1 MAFDGRLL
9 SGVTVLAAVAEAG
22 SFVRAADALGL
33 STSGVSRAISRLEA
47 RVGARLLDRTTR
59 SLTLTDQGR
68 QFYES
73 VRPHLEGIEAAA
85 VVASGSTN
93 VVRGR
98 LRVNVDPFFSRYS
111 LAGGLA
117 GFLDRYPDLSLEL
130 IMRDDVGDLVADGF
144 DLAVRFGQPPGGSLI
159 ARKLI
164 DTRVLTV
171 ASPDYIA
178 RHGRPAHPD
187 DLSGHKRILFYN
199 PVTRRPFE
207 WEFRRKGEVVE
218 IGASGRL
225 MVSDV
230 GAMIG
235 ACAAGAGIA
244 QILAIGTE
252 DMMRRGDLIDL
263 FPDWHGELFP
273 LFALYPSR
281 RHLAAKVRT
290 FIEFCLST
298 LGRDSQADTN
308 RR

>member
-1 MAFDGRLL
+1 MAFDGRLVA
-9 SGVTVLAAVAEAG
+9 GVTVLAAVAEAG

-47 RVGARLLDRTTR
+47 RIGARLLDRTTR
-59 SLTLTDQGR
+59 SLALTDQGR

-73 VRPHLEGIEAAA
+73 VHPHLEGIEAAA

-93 VVRGR
+93 TVRGR
-98 LRVNVDPFFSRYS
+98 LRVNVDPFFARYS
-111 LAGGLA
+111 LAGALT

-144 DLAVRFGQPPGGSLI
+144 DLAVRFGPPPGGTLI

-187 DLSGHKRILFYN
+187 DLRGHKRVLFYN

-207 WEFRRKGEVVE
+207 WVFWKKSEVVE
-218 IGASGRL
+218 ITASDRL

-230 GAMIG
+230 GAMIS
-235 ACAAGAGIA
+235 ACSAGAGIA
-244 QILAIGTE
+244 QILALGTE
-252 DMMRRGDLIDL
+252 EQMRRGDLIDL
-263 FPDWHGELFP
+263 FPDWPGELFP
-273 LFALYPSR
+273 LYALYPSR
-281 RHLAAKVRT
+281 RHLAAKVRV
-290 FIEFCLST
+290 FIELCLST
-298 LGRDSQADTN
+298 LGRDPA
-308 RR
+308 

>member
-1 MAFDGRLL
+1 MTFDGRLL

-47 RVGARLLDRTTR
+47 RVSARLLDRTTR

-73 VRPHLEGIEAAA
+73 IQPHLEGIEAAA

-98 LRVNVDPFFSRYS
+98 LRVNVDPFFARYS
-111 LAGGLA
+111 LAAALTS
-117 GFLDRYPDLSLEL
+117 FLDRYPDLSLEL

-187 DLSGHKRILFYN
+187 ELDGHKRILFYN
-199 PVTRRPFE
+199 PITRRPFE
-207 WEFRRKGEVVE
+207 WEFWRKDEVVV
-218 IGASGRL
+218 ITPSGRL
-225 MVSDV
+225 LVSDV
-230 GAMIG
+230 GAMVG

-252 DMMRRGDLIDL
+252 ELMRRGDLIDL
-263 FPDWHGELFP
+263 FPDWPGELFP
-273 LFALYPSR
+273 LYALYPSR
-281 RHLAAKVRT
+281 RHLAAKVRI
-290 FIEFCLST
+290 FVEFCLST
-298 LGRDSQADTN
+298 FAKDNLLAV
-308 RR
+308 